1 MANFINDDGK
11 VMSEEEL
18 SQVTDVYK
26 RQGMGLTLREGN
38 REYFYKMLDRHFPG
52 LRQRYMAEYGLSYQ
66 VMSPNHRRLTALLT
80 EFCQKHGILCQREAV
95 FQYLR

>member
-1 MANFINDDGK
+1 MRKNFGAKPQICLLYT
-11 VMSEEEL
+11 S
-18 SQVTDVYK
+18 
-26 RQGMGLTLREGN
+26 LREGN

-95 FQYLR
+95 FQYLREFPAAAEQISLFD